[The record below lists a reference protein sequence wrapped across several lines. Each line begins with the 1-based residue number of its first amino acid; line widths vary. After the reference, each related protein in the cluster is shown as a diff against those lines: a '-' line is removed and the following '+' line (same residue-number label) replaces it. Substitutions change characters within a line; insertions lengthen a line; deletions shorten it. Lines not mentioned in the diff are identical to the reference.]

1 MVAVFERKCYTAGKL
16 RANIRKGR
24 EKAMQN
30 LYYLI
35 ALLCFGGCAAQYV
48 LAPDGEYDY
57 RVPVGRGDART
68 GFETLFASTVK
79 VVWTPQY
86 ANVFYTHDM
95 RDDRG
100 FLLHLPLRDENSPT
114 GYRLARDGIRETVDS
129 YSKVG
134 TALVIARQSVANQ
147 YNVAVALTNAHVVTA
162 PDTIRYFKRDARGME
177 TTVLERI
184 SIKISTSL
192 HVVNRDGESISAK
205 IVRLDPEA
213 DLALLKLTIPHLM
226 RKPVPFLLRL
236 GKTSDLQWGNFV
248 YIVGH
253 PKNKMRLTA
262 GTVSLDEEDDRFFV
276 DAAIRAGYSG
286 GPVVAV
292 RDGLP
297 NFELVGLCRG
307 ASTETYRLLVP
318 HQRINEGTVISPD
331 LLDQISVEE
340 REVVEP
346 GLGFVVSIEAVKRF
360 LLDSRE
366 PLREI
371 GVNIKTDAALR
382 MWGF

>member
-1 MVAVFERKCYTAGKL
+1 
-16 RANIRKGR
+16 
-24 EKAMQN
+24 MQN
-30 LYYLI
+30 LYRLITI

-57 RVPVGRGDART
+57 RVPVGRGDAQA
-68 GFETLFASTVK
+68 GFETLFISTVK

-86 ANVFYTHDM
+86 ANVFYTHNM
-95 RDDRG
+95 RNDRG
-100 FLLHLPLRDENSPT
+100 FLLPLPLTDQTSPT

-134 TALVIARQSVANQ
+134 TALVVARQIATNQ
-147 YNVAVALTNAHVVTA
+147 YNVAIALTNAHLVTA
-162 PDTIRYFKRDARGME
+162 PDTIRYFMRDVRGLE
-177 TTVLERI
+177 TKVLERI
-184 SIKISTSL
+184 SIKISSAL

-205 IVRLDPEA
+205 ILRLDPEA
-213 DLALLKLTIPHLM
+213 DLSLLKLNIPHLM
-226 RKPVPFLLRL
+226 RKPVPFFMRL

-248 YIVGH
+248 YIAGH
-253 PKNKMRLTA
+253 PKSKMRLTA
-262 GTVSLDEEDDRFFV
+262 GTVSLDEDPDRFFV

-307 ASTETYRLLVP
+307 AITETFRLLVP
-318 HQRINEGTVISPD
+318 NRMLNEGAVLSPD
-331 LLDQISVEE
+331 LLSQISVEE

-346 GLGFVVSIEAVKRF
+346 GLGIVVGIEVVKRF
-360 LLDSRE
+360 LLDSRDQ
-366 PLREI
+366 LRKN
-371 GVNIKTDAALR
+371 GVDIKTDATLR

>member
-1 MVAVFERKCYTAGKL
+1 M
-16 RANIRKGR
+16 ANIGKGR
-24 EKAMQN
+24 KKTMQK
-30 LYYLI
+30 LWVFTQLI
-35 ALLCFGGCAAQYV
+35 AMPLLCFVGCAAHYV

-57 RVPVGRGDART
+57 RVPVGRDNART

-86 ANVFYTHDM
+86 ANVFYTHNL

-100 FLLHLPLRDENSPT
+100 LLLRLPLADENSPT
-114 GYRLARDGIRETVDS
+114 GYRLLRNGIRETVDS

-134 TALVIARQSVANQ
+134 TALVIARQSAVNQ
-147 YNVAVALTNAHVVTA
+147 YDVAIALTAAHLVTA
-162 PDTIRYFKRDARGME
+162 PDTIRYFMRDSRGME
-177 TTVLERI
+177 TSVLERI
-184 SIKISTSL
+184 SIKISAAL
-192 HVVNRDGESISAK
+192 QVVNRNGESIHSK
-205 IVRLDPEA
+205 IVRLNSKA
-213 DLALLKLTIPHLM
+213 DLALLKLNIPHVM
-226 RKPVPFLLRL
+226 RNPSPFLMPI

-262 GTVSLDEEDDRFFV
+262 GTVSLDDYREDRFFV

-307 ASTETYRLLVP
+307 ATTETFRLLVP
-318 HQRINEGTVISPD
+318 NRRLNEGTVLSPD
-331 LLDQISVEE
+331 LLGQISVAE

-346 GLGFVVSIEAVKRF
+346 GLGFVVGIESVKRF
-360 LLDSRE
+360 LLDCGD
-366 PLREI
+366 PLREM
-371 GVNIKTDAALR
+371 GVDIKTDATLR

>member
-1 MVAVFERKCYTAGKL
+1 
-16 RANIRKGR
+16 
-24 EKAMQN
+24 MQN
-30 LYYLI
+30 LYWLI
-35 ALLCFGGCAAQYV
+35 TAALLCFGGCAVQYV

-57 RVPVGRGDART
+57 RVPVGRGDARA
-68 GFETLFASTVK
+68 GFETLFVSTVK

-86 ANVFYTHDM
+86 TNVFYTHDR

-100 FLLHLPLRDENSPT
+100 FLLHLPLTDKNSPT

-134 TALVIARQSVANQ
+134 TALVVARQSATNQ
-147 YNVAVALTNAHVVTA
+147 YDVAIALTNAHLVTA
-162 PDTIRYFKRDARGME
+162 PDTIRYFMRDARGLK
-177 TTVLERI
+177 TNVLERV
-184 SIKISTSL
+184 SIKISTAL
-192 HVVNRDGESISAK
+192 HVVNRDGESIHSK
-205 IVRLDPEA
+205 ILRLDPKA
-213 DLALLKLTIPHLM
+213 DLALLKLNIPNLM
-226 RKPVPFLLRL
+226 KKPLPFFLRL

-262 GTVSLDEEDDRFFV
+262 GTVSLDEDEDRFFV
-276 DAAIRAGYSG
+276 DAPIRAGYSG

-307 ASTETYRLLVP
+307 ATTETFRLLVP
-318 HQRINEGTVISPD
+318 NRKLNEGAVLSPD
-331 LLDQISVEE
+331 LLGQISVEE

-346 GLGFVVSIEAVKRF
+346 GLGFVVGTEAVKRF
-360 LLDSRE
+360 LLDSRD
-366 PLREI
+366 PLRKI
-371 GVNIKTDAALR
+371 GVNVKTDTALR

>member
-1 MVAVFERKCYTAGKL
+1 
-16 RANIRKGR
+16 
-24 EKAMQN
+24 MQN
-30 LYYLI
+30 LCYLITI

-57 RVPVGRGDART
+57 RVPVGRGDARA
-68 GFETLFASTVK
+68 GFETLFVSTVK

-86 ANVFYTHDM
+86 AKVFYTHDR

-134 TALVIARQSVANQ
+134 TALVVARQSATNQ
-147 YNVAVALTNAHVVTA
+147 YDIAIALTNAHLVTA
-162 PDTIRYFKRDARGME
+162 PDTIRYFMRDARGLE
-177 TTVLERI
+177 TNVLERI
-184 SIKISTSL
+184 SIKISTAL
-192 HVVNRDGESISAK
+192 HVVNRDGESIHTK
-205 IVRLDPEA
+205 IVRLDPKA
-213 DLALLKLTIPHLM
+213 DLALLKLNIPNLM
-226 RKPVPFLLRL
+226 RKPLPFFLRL

-262 GTVSLDEEDDRFFV
+262 GTVSLDEDEDRFFV
-276 DAAIRAGYSG
+276 DAPIRAGYSG

-307 ASTETYRLLVP
+307 ATIETFRLLVP
-318 HQRINEGTVISPD
+318 NRKLNEGAVLSPD
-331 LLDQISVEE
+331 LLGQISVEE
-340 REVVEP
+340 REMVEP
-346 GLGFVVSIEAVKRF
+346 GLGFVVGTEAVKRF
-360 LLDSRE
+360 LLDSRDS
-366 PLREI
+366 LRKI
-371 GVNIKTDAALR
+371 GVDIKTDTALR

>member
-1 MVAVFERKCYTAGKL
+1 
-16 RANIRKGR
+16 
-24 EKAMQN
+24 MQN
-30 LYYLI
+30 LYRLIAI
-35 ALLCFGGCAAQYV
+35 ALLCSGGCAAQYV

-57 RVPVGRGDART
+57 RVPVGRGDARA

-86 ANVFYTHDM
+86 TNIFYTHDM
-95 RDDRG
+95 RNDRG
-100 FLLHLPLRDENSPT
+100 LLLHLPLRDENSPT
-114 GYRLARDGIRETVDS
+114 GYRLLRNGIRETVDS

-134 TALVIARQSVANQ
+134 TALVISRQSAANQ
-147 YNVAVALTNAHVVTA
+147 YNVAVALTNAHLVTA
-162 PDTIRYFKRDARGME
+162 PDTIRYFMRDARGME

-184 SIKISTSL
+184 SIKTSTSL

-213 DLALLKLTIPHLM
+213 DLSLLKLNIPHLM
-226 RKPVPFLLRL
+226 KKPWPFLLRL

-248 YIVGH
+248 YIAGH
-253 PKNKMRLTA
+253 PKNKMHLTA
-262 GTVSLDEEDDRFFV
+262 GTVSLDEDKDRFFV
-276 DAAIRAGYSG
+276 DAPIRAGYSG

-307 ASTETYRLLVP
+307 ATTETFRLLVP
-318 HQRINEGTVISPD
+318 HQRLNEGAALSPD
-331 LLDQISVEE
+331 LLDHISVEE
-340 REVVEP
+340 REMVEP
-346 GLGFVVSIEAVKRF
+346 GLGIIVSIEAVKRF
-360 LLDSRE
+360 LLDSSE
-366 PLREI
+366 QLREN
-371 GVNIKTDAALR
+371 GVDIKTDAALR